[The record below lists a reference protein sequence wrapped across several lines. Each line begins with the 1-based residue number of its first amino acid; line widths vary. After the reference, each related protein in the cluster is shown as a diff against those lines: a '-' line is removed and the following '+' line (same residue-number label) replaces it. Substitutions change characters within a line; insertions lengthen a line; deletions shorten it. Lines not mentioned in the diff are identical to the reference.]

1 MKISW
6 NVAYCLNLLQLEL
19 VFIPDITNSS
29 LQHSQPLIWGLSKTY
44 LSFKDPSW
52 RQSWVISRCWCQLAQ
67 VNFLNHNSLLCTC
80 IIQYSLFLKPLSI
93 DSFHTSL
100 INLSNFI
107 VFYFIPL
114 EITSHSKLR
123 SSLLLHINIGWS
135 EILRRNSLR
144 YKFFKM
150 IYVNNWIACWR

>member
-1 MKISW
+1 MFEPVTVGISIYPW
-6 NVAYCLNLLQLEL
+6 HHQLFSSTFTTFNLR
-19 VFIPDITNSS
+19 F
-29 LQHSQPLIWGLSKTY
+29 TY
-44 LSFKDPSW
+44 LKLTRLSFKDLSW
-52 RQSWVISRCWCQLAQ
+52 RQSRVISRCWCQLAP
-67 VNFLNHNSLLCTC
+67 VNFLNHNSHLCTC

-123 SSLLLHINIGWS
+123 SSLSLHINIGWS
-135 EILRRNSLR
+135 EILRRNSLS
-144 YKFFKM
+144 
-150 IYVNNWIACWR
+150 I